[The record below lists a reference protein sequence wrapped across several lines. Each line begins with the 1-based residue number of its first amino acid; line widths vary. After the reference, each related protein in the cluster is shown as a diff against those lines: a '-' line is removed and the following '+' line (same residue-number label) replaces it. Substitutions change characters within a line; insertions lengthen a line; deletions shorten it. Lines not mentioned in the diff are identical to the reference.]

1 MASALPLDL
10 LPPELIENI
19 VRFMDPDSIRD
30 LFSATKNEET
40 RELILSAALRNGIYM
55 KKIHS
60 RAFNASRGATKTE
73 EGMNVNEILL
83 FLKKFYEIVPD
94 NLQRHYK

>member
-40 RELILSAALRNGIYM
+40 RELILSAAPRNGIY
-55 KKIHS
+55 I
-60 RAFNASRGATKTE
+60 
-73 EGMNVNEILL
+73 
-83 FLKKFYEIVPD
+83 
-94 NLQRHYK
+94 